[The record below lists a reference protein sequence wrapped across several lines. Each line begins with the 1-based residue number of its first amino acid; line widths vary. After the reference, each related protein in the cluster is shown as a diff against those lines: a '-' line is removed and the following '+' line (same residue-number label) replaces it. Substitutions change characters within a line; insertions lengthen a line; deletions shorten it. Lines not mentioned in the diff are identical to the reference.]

1 MKNIPGRIIN
11 LGITPDMSF
20 EEARKVK
27 MLNYVCI
34 IGWLCI
40 FSFLIINLIK
50 KSPPIFFLTN
60 GTGQF
65 VFLFTLFLNY
75 RRAHKAARLFS
86 NIGFLIFINLLSI
99 SFGKESGA
107 HYINLILCVSPLVF
121 FDKSRNIIA
130 LSAGSFLCF
139 IGCQVYFNYLPPL
152 LGNKNAVV
160 FNYVHISI
168 VFVTLFL
175 IVWRFKTELMEY
187 SGLIGEQHKL
197 ISQRNKDITDSIS
210 YASRIQRNMLRFDG
224 RIQASLP
231 DAFILFKPKDIVSGD
246 FYWFAERGKYLF
258 GAVAD
263 CTGHGVPG
271 ALMSMIGTTLLNSIV
286 MENKISRADDVLLLL
301 REGVINLLKQNEK
314 EMSMKDGM
322 DIGLLIFDRE
332 NRKLQFAGANNPLYL
347 IRKNKLI
354 VYKPDKQPVGIYSG
368 RPVPF
373 TNHTVEVEP
382 GDCIYL
388 FSDGFADQFG
398 GPHGKK
404 FKYRKF
410 QEVLLGT
417 CQLPMAEQKTIL
429 NNTIEEWRGGLEQVD
444 DMLVVGI
451 RFRGDEKKYQ
461 DDHVPS

>member
-1 MKNIPGRIIN
+1 MRNPFSRIIL
-11 LGITPDMSF
+11 LGIAPGMSF
-20 EEARKVK
+20 EETRKVR

-34 IGWLCI
+34 IGWTCI
-40 FSFLIINLIK
+40 FTFLIINLIK
-50 KSPPIFFLTN
+50 RSPPIFFLTN

-75 RRAHKAARLFS
+75 KKLHQAARIFS
-86 NIGFLIFINLLSI
+86 NVGFLIFINLLAI

-107 HYINLILCVSPLVF
+107 HYIDLILCVSPLVF
-121 FDKSRNIIA
+121 FDKARNIIL
-130 LSAGSFLCF
+130 LSAGSFIAF

-168 VFVTLFL
+168 VFMTLFL
-175 IVWRFKTELMEY
+175 IVWKFKGELTEY

-224 RIQASLP
+224 RIQAAIP

-246 FYWFAERGKYLF
+246 FYWFAERDQYLF

-271 ALMSMIGTTLLNSIV
+271 ALMSMMGTTLLNSIV
-286 MENKISRADDVLLLL
+286 MENRITKADDILLLL
-301 REGVINLLKQNEK
+301 REGVINLLKQNDK

-322 DIGLLIFDRE
+322 DIGLLIYDRE
-332 NRKLQFAGANNPLYL
+332 SRKLQFAGANNPMYL
-347 IRKNKLI
+347 VRQGKLT
-354 VYKPDKQPVGIYSG
+354 VFKPDKQPVGIYSG
-368 RPVPF
+368 KPVPF
-373 TNHTVEVEP
+373 INHVMQIEA

-388 FSDGFADQFG
+388 FSDGVADQFG
-398 GPHGKK
+398 GPSGKK
-404 FKYRKF
+404 FKYRKL
-410 QEVLLGT
+410 QELLLSS
-417 CQLPMAEQKTIL
+417 CHLPMQEQKKIL
-429 NNTIEEWRGGLEQVD
+429 EQTVEDWRGGLEQVD

-451 RFRGDEKKYQ
+451 RFHGK
-461 DDHVPS
+461 